1 MTLSQT
7 LYGGL
12 TCTMLLAPPLA
23 AADSI
28 SLEDAQTFSDAA
40 ALCARSGDARCAF
53 ENAKMALASEAYL
66 EERRKEDAL
75 AHLPEWDRF
84 VAYAF
89 DAANEAGPEER
100 RRIAET
106 ALDRIAR
113 FADVPP
119 QTTSLHLLR
128 AEACLAQADT
138 PCLADSVA
146 ELPYEAGWYVPHS
159 DEAPTAE
166 EISDRL
172 AALRNAKP

>member
-7 LYGGL
+7 ICSSL
-12 TCTMLLAPPLA
+12 TCALFLAPPLA

-28 SLEDAQTFSDAA
+28 SLEDAQTFSNAA
-40 ALCARSGDARCAF
+40 TLCAQSGDARCAF

-89 DAANEAGPEER
+89 DAANAAEPHER

-119 QTTSLHLLR
+119 QTTGLHLLR

-138 PCLADSVA
+138 SCLADSVA
-146 ELPYEAGWYVPHS
+146 ELPYEAGWYVRHS

-172 AALRNAKP
+172 ATLRNATP